1 MIDDE
6 IFLRHSSERVR
17 KAFQI
22 AEIAHAGQIDKAGQD
37 YIEHP
42 KFVASKMLKSN
53 NESAIIV
60 ALLHDFL
67 EDFLTDEECTA
78 IKLLTH
84 EKNVPYF
91 DYIRRIKMND
101 LARQVKL
108 ADLEHN
114 SNLSRIAEPSQKD
127 LDRLEK
133 YKQAKKI
140 LEAV

>member
-22 AEIAHAGQIDKAGQD
+22 AKIAHAGQIDKAGQD

-42 KFVASKMLKSN
+42 KFVASRVGD

-91 DYIRRIKMND
+91 DYIRRIKTND

-114 SNLSRIAEPSQKD
+114 SDLSRIAEPSQKD

>member
-22 AEIAHAGQIDKAGQD
+22 AKIAHAGQIDKAGQD

-42 KFVASKMLKSN
+42 KFVASRVGD

-84 EKNVPYF
+84 EKN
-91 DYIRRIKMND
+91 IRRIKMND